1 MSLGGLPDDFIMRA
15 WAAFRLLCRQLGQ
28 TLHGA
33 SNRQFY
39 GAGAELR
46 QEEVFPERFKGSTEF
61 DVAGTDEGGG
71 PPPKGIP
78 LWPNLRNCEVVIVAS
93 KGVQTGGVDQWQS
106 TCLTGARLWAQTSKP
121 QKQEE
126 KALKTERGGKS
137 QIAAGRKV
145 SA

>member
-39 GAGAELR
+39 RAGAGLR
-46 QEEVFPERFKGSTEF
+46 QEEVFPERFKGSTEL